1 MKLSK
6 VNLSELEGRV
16 RHFEIQSMLGRCP
29 PIGRVLKD
37 ELFKISL
44 PKNIFDELKRIDRSL
59 IAEYD
64 SYVFWL
70 QSSNMFIDREEW
82 MLWIVKDIEE
92 PKRYKL
98 DFESETV
105 GQHVSLDGL
114 CEIIKTIRRSPI
126 TTSPKDKM
134 IKIDE

>member
-6 VNLSELEGRV
+6 VNRLELERRV

-29 PIGRVLKD
+29 PLGRVLKD

-44 PKNIFDELKRIDRSL
+44 PKNIFNEFKKIDHSL

-70 QSSNMFIDREEW
+70 QVNNIYTDKEEW
-82 MLWIVKDIEE
+82 MLWIIKDLEE

-98 DFESETV
+98 NFESETV
-105 GQHVSLDGL
+105 GQYVGLDGL
-114 CEIIKTIRRSPI
+114 HEIVEKIRSNPITPNPQNRIIKL
-126 TTSPKDKM
+126 
-134 IKIDE
+134 